1 MPQSF
6 CYNYYTTKKIYFDNQ
21 IVTPFF
27 FFGWC
32 NQIITTM
39 GGDLNLDSPYKEE
52 QEIQ

>member
-6 CYNYYTTKKIYFDNQ
+6 CYNYYTTKKIYFYNQ
-21 IVTPFF
+21 IVTPF